1 MVDWRTIKKI
11 DAHIHI
17 LPDDVHEANPDSED
31 AWVRA
36 ADLHKYCGMMDILGI
51 EKAIIMPFNDPWL
64 MSMEFTID
72 AVHKNLYD
80 MKQRYPGKF
89 YAFADVDTR
98 NAPDESVDAIRKAI
112 VEYGLDGI
120 KIHPNNTGVDLDSEY
135 NQPIFAFAQEYRIPV
150 AIHSYPNS
158 ESDRSAAYRIIN
170 ILEQYPELTVIV
182 SHMGAYQW
190 EQLLDTRAYVDI
202 SAILPDYVR
211 TYGIEKTNKILR
223 KFGADRLIFATDY
236 PDSRILEP
244 DDIYDSYFDILNQMD
259 FTEEEAEIIAYNNIS
274 QILNH
279 KGITHDYPGTFDR
292 NQY

>member
-31 AWVRA
+31 AWVHA
-36 ADLHKYCGMMDILGI
+36 ADLHKYCGIMDRLGI

-89 YAFADVDTR
+89 YTFADIDTR
-98 NAPDESVDAIRKAI
+98 NAPAESVDAIRKAI

-135 NQPIFAFAQEYRIPV
+135 NQPIFAFAQEHRIPV
-150 AIHSYPNS
+150 AIHSWPNS
-158 ESDRSAAYRIIN
+158 ENDRSAACRIVKVM
-170 ILEQYPELTVIV
+170 EQYPDMTVIV

-190 EQLLDTRAYVDI
+190 EHLVPTRAYVDI
-202 SAILPDYVR
+202 SAILPDYVS
-211 TYGIEKTNKILR
+211 TYGITKTNGILR
-223 KFGADRLIFATDY
+223 KFGTDRLIFATDY
-236 PDSRILEP
+236 PDSRSLFPEE
-244 DDIYDSYFDILNQMD
+244 IYNSYFDILNKMD
-259 FTEEEAEIIAYNNIS
+259 FTAEEAEKITFGNILR
-274 QILNH
+274 IL
-279 KGITHDYPGTFDR
+279 DR
-292 NQY
+292 

>member
-31 AWVRA
+31 AWVHA
-36 ADLHKYCGMMDILGI
+36 ADLHKYCGMMDELGI

-72 AVHKNLYD
+72 AVHKNLYE
-80 MKQRYPGKF
+80 MKRCYPGKF
-89 YAFADVDTR
+89 YAFADIDTR
-98 NAPDESVDAIRKAI
+98 NASAESVEAIRKAI
-112 VEYGLDGI
+112 KEYGLDGI

-135 NQPIFAFAQEYRIPV
+135 NQPIFAFAQEHRIPV

-158 ESDRSAAYRIIN
+158 ESDRSAAYRIVN
-170 ILEQYPELTVIV
+170 ILKKYPDLTVIV

-190 EQLLDTRAYVDI
+190 EQLLPTRTYVDI

-211 TYGIEKTNKILR
+211 TYGITKTNEVLR
-223 KFGADRLIFATDY
+223 SFGADRLIFATDY
-236 PDSRILEP
+236 PDSRILKP
-244 DDIYDSYFDILNQMD
+244 DEIYDSYFEILNQID
-259 FTEEEAEIIAYNNIS
+259 FTGEEAEKIAYSNIFE
-274 QILNH
+274 ILNH
-279 KGITHDYPGTFDR
+279 KGVNHD
-292 NQY
+292 

>member
-17 LPDDVHEANPDSED
+17 LPDDVHKANPDSED
-31 AWVRA
+31 AWVHA
-36 ADLHKYCGMMDILGI
+36 ADLHKYCGMMGALGI

-72 AVHKNLYD
+72 AVHKSLYD

-98 NAPDESVDAIRKAI
+98 NAPAESVDAIRKAI

-135 NQPIFAFAQEYRIPV
+135 NQPIFAFAQEHRIPV
-150 AIHSYPNS
+150 AIHSWPNS
-158 ESDRSAAYRIIN
+158 ENDRSAACRIVKVM
-170 ILEQYPELTVIV
+170 EQYPDMTVIV

-190 EQLLDTRAYVDI
+190 EHLVPTRAYVDI
-202 SAILPDYVR
+202 SAILPDYVS
-211 TYGIEKTNKILR
+211 TYGITKTNGILR
-223 KFGADRLIFATDY
+223 KFGTDRLIFATDY
-236 PDSRILEP
+236 PDSRSLFPEE
-244 DDIYDSYFDILNQMD
+244 IYNSYFDILNKMD
-259 FTEEEAEIIAYNNIS
+259 FTAEEAEKITFGNIIR
-274 QILNH
+274 IL
-279 KGITHDYPGTFDR
+279 DR
-292 NQY
+292 

>member
-31 AWVRA
+31 ALVRA
-36 ADLHKYCGMMDILGI
+36 ADLHKYCGMMDTLGI

-89 YAFADVDTR
+89 YTFADIDTR
-98 NAPDESVDAIRKAI
+98 NAPAESVNAIRKAI
-112 VEYGLDGI
+112 LEYGIDGI
-120 KIHPNNTGVDLDSEY
+120 KIHPNNTGLDLDNEY
-135 NQPIFAFAQEYRIPV
+135 NRPIFAFAQEHRIPV

-158 ESDRSAAYRIIN
+158 ESDRSAAYRIIY
-170 ILEQYPELTVIV
+170 ILDQYSELTVIV

-190 EQLLDTRAYVDI
+190 EQFLSTRVYVDI

-211 TYGIEKTNKILR
+211 TYGIEKTNEILR
-223 KFGADRLIFATDY
+223 KFGSDRLIFATDY

-244 DDIYDSYFDILNQMD
+244 GEIYGSYFDILNQMD
-259 FTEEEAEIIAYNNIS
+259 FTQEEAELIAHGNIDK
-274 QILNH
+274 ILN
-279 KGITHDYPGTFDR
+279 GG
-292 NQY
+292 